1 MYRVLEVSTQDRS
14 PLEPVQVTVVPE
26 VSVGGVVHCSNSNSF
41 AGDNSNDGG
50 VTSRSTHASDSR
62 SGIQTLSP
70 FFEWC
75 LSSSATLVMVVFLPV
90 FGLLIASLQL
100 IVVWLE

>member
-70 FFEWC
+70 DLSGVSLARRRLSWSFFYRSLAF
-75 LSSSATLVMVVFLPV
+75 LSRAFS
-90 FGLLIASLQL
+90 
-100 IVVWLE
+100 